1 MLSSY
6 LITYL
11 VIFCIVFACL
21 LFTGNF
27 KKEIRKHSTPLLF
40 MLPFLITLM
49 FIPISGLFGT
59 YVTENPEKYQW
70 IDVYGEKQPVIYDNI
85 NPIYLIENFNSE
97 TYRFTVSDD
106 LNMAVV
112 IADKN
117 NIDIIEADGV
127 KSYYI
132 PIVRKEFDRK
142 SGNWFIRNY
151 YVIPI
156 VLGENSFPSS
166 GKLIISSKDMV
177 QRVKYDLVVNE

>member
-1 MLSSY
+1 M
-6 LITYL
+6 
-11 VIFCIVFACL
+11 
-21 LFTGNF
+21 
-27 KKEIRKHSTPLLF
+27 
-40 MLPFLITLM
+40 
-49 FIPISGLFGT
+49 
-59 YVTENPEKYQW
+59 
-70 IDVYGEKQPVIYDNI
+70 IYDNI

-127 KSYYI
+127 KPYYI